1 MAVSLSVKNVPE
13 SLAAALRRRAKQ
25 HHRSLQGELL
35 AILHDA
41 IASGGGRPVDSRT
54 DAARETA
61 AATWTPLTPDDIVP
75 RSESALIVRAMR
87 DGRTR
92 TIGEL
97 FDALAAMGT
106 GTPAESATI
115 IRRSRSSR

>member
-1 MAVSLSVKNVPE
+1 MAVNLSVKNVPE

-41 IASGGGRPVDSRT
+41 VASGGPRPAIRRSV
-54 DAARETA
+54 AARETA
-61 AATWTPLTPDDIVP
+61 PDTWTPLAPDAIVP
-75 RSESALIVRAMR
+75 RSESTLIVRAMR

-92 TIGEL
+92 TIGDL
-97 FDALAAMGT
+97 ADALNALGT
-106 GTPAESATI
+106 GTPAESAEI